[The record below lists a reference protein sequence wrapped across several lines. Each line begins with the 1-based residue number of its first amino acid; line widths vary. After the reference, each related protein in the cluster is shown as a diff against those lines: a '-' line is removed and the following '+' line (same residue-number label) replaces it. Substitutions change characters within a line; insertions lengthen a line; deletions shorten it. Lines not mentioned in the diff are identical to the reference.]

1 LASALPVKRSPNLTT
16 FTQQIAPLVLNRQV
30 RCVCRFRHRGTSDSE
45 YQAASRV
52 WGQADHA
59 PEFPTLEQR
68 LSCSRGSGRQRF
80 ALVNIRARLRARQT
94 ELKQLANY
102 SERKSPSQAPT
113 REHAGSP
120 SRVLQHAGRPPR
132 AATVCQSLPR
142 RGDLAGPNR
151 ESGDSQQRDVRFQH
165 SEILTMHRL
174 DLDRQNTAQCADLR
188 QRWWAFSEKL
198 GRTRRSSANNPLL
211 AGDAP
216 PMALG

>member
-1 LASALPVKRSPNLTT
+1 M
-16 FTQQIAPLVLNRQV
+16 
-30 RCVCRFRHRGTSDSE
+30 
-45 YQAASRV
+45 
-52 WGQADHA
+52 
-59 PEFPTLEQR
+59 
-68 LSCSRGSGRQRF
+68 SCSRGSGRQRF

-102 SERKSPSQAPT
+102 SEREVRLKLRPASTQDLLAEFSST
-113 REHAGSP
+113 
-120 SRVLQHAGRPPR
+120 LAGRLE
-132 AATVCQSLPR
+132 QR
-142 RGDLAGPNR
+142 RFANPCHDEAILAGPNR